1 MRRFFFWKRERKEG
15 KKRSTCAVH
24 SLRLLTCLQPTP
36 PVQLVS
42 LNGAT
47 RSRIRGPAVAVFLV
61 DTVAARFRC
70 IFQHHVRF
78 PGQGSRL
85 ACQER
90 G

>member
-1 MRRFFFWKRERKEG
+1 
-15 KKRSTCAVH
+15 
-24 SLRLLTCLQPTP
+24 
-36 PVQLVS
+36 
-42 LNGAT
+42 
-47 RSRIRGPAVAVFLV
+47 VFLV